1 MNRALG
7 IARSR
12 TGRVGL
18 VAGLIMATVL
28 ALSAPASAH
37 HAGASGSTVCSDGTQ
52 VVTWTISAN
61 DIGYGPIVITS
72 ASATNAGNTYAVTGY
87 TNPVAQGS
95 STTATSVLPAGAT
108 GSVTLSAALTWTNDN
123 YHGSVGTTTSLITN
137 CHGTTTTAASTTT
150 TSTSSPVTTTTGPET
165 TTTPTTEVSPTTI
178 IGGPTTTTEAGATT
192 TSGPED
198 TTTTGAG
205 DTTTTTPD
213 TTVSPTTVVGP
224 TTSGPP
230 VTGQGGTSTTTG
242 PPVTGQGG
250 TSTTDVP
257 VDTQAVP
264 TTVAGGTSLPETGSS
279 TTLPVV
285 FGAGCLAVGAA
296 LALRKRNTWT
306 RP

>member
-1 MNRALG
+1 VNRALG

-37 HAGASGSTVCSDGTQ
+37 HAGASGSTVCSDSTQ

-61 DIGYGPIVITS
+61 DIGYGPIVIQS
-72 ASATNAGNTYAVTGY
+72 ATATNAGNTYAVTGY

-95 STTATSVLPAGAT
+95 STTATSTLPAGAT
-108 GSVTLSAALTWTNDN
+108 GSVTLSAAILWTNDN
-123 YHGSVGTTTSLITN
+123 YHGSVGATASLITN

-150 TSTSSPVTTTTGPET
+150 TSAPVTTTTAAGT
-165 TTTPTTEVSPTTI
+165 TTTPSTEVSPTTVV
-178 IGGPTTTTEAGATT
+178 GPTTTGAGDTT
-192 TSGPED
+192 TTGAGD

-213 TTVSPTTVVGP
+213 TVVSPTTVVGE
-224 TTSGPP
+224 TTTTP
-230 VTGQGGTSTTTG
+230 VTGQGGTSTTET
-242 PPVTGQGG
+242 PVTQQAVSTSAPGG
-250 TSTTDVP
+250 TN
-257 VDTQAVP
+257 
-264 TTVAGGTSLPETGSS
+264 LPETGSS